1 MKKIILTAL
10 SSLVLCASVQA
21 QAEELTIYAE
31 PITITVT
38 DHGSKGYSVGDT
50 VSRNGPV
57 YFQENG
63 PTVGE
68 YFTYSQI
75 INVDNKHRGFDSRLH
90 AMEINLPE
98 GDILTMDITRVT
110 SGGPTAVAGQKRV
123 GVIVGGT
130 RKYSGIKGSYELEHY
145 AVGEKQKTKIVFKL
159 N

>member
-21 QAEELTIYAE
+21 QAEELIIYAE

-38 DHGSKGYSVGDT
+38 DHGSKGYSLGDT
-50 VSRNGPV
+50 VSRHGTV
-57 YFQENG
+57 HFQENG

-68 YFTYSQI
+68 YFTYAQI

-98 GDILTMDITRVT
+98 GEIMTMNFTQIK
-110 SGGPTAVAGQKRV
+110 SGGPTAVEGEKHR

-130 RKYSGIKGSYELEHY
+130 GKYSGIKGTYELQIG
-145 AVGEKQKTKIVFKL
+145 ANQKTKIVFKII
-159 N
+159 